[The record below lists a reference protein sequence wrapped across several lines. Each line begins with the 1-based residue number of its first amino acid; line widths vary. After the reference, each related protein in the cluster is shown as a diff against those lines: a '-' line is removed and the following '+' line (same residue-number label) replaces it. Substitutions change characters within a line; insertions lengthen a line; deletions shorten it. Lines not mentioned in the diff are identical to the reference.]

1 MLQWRHG
8 CGQGREWKQERSQG
22 CWKKGVW
29 YDSGL
34 PVSMLQGSSFKM
46 PEGHSLPVAAH
57 AVKTSPHHL
66 LRAFTSTPAEMAAAL
81 CHLPGFVWMDSS
93 LALPGAVSILSA
105 GPVEVLEGHID
116 HDWENVRAA
125 LRAPRAAAG
134 GLYGWV
140 GYDGQFT
147 FGVYPHG
154 LVYDHD
160 SAQWHEFGQFTSHFS
175 PLTSRP
181 PAAPPTLH
189 FIPGVSRQ
197 DFVQAVQSAQACIAA
212 GDIYQVNLSYPWKA
226 PWPQGADAMAFY
238 LKLRGISPAPHAAF
252 LQLAGTTV
260 FSASPELFLNLHGSS
275 VATRPIKGTR
285 PRFAD
290 DPGRDAAAVR
300 ELTSSAKERAE
311 LLMITDLERN
321 DLGQVCEFGSVAVPE
336 MWRVESFAQVFH
348 LVSTVTGTLR
358 PHVDHVDAFRAC
370 FPGGSITGA
379 PKKRACE
386 IIAELEP
393 HPRGLYTGAIG
404 WFGFDGRSQWN
415 IAIRTAVQK
424 GDEISFHVGAG
435 IVADSEPER
444 EYEET
449 LHKAAGILAAAG

>member
-1 MLQWRHG
+1 
-8 CGQGREWKQERSQG
+8 
-22 CWKKGVW
+22 
-29 YDSGL
+29 
-34 PVSMLQGSSFKM
+34 
-46 PEGHSLPVAAH
+46 
-57 AVKTSPHHL
+57 
-66 LRAFTSTPAEMAAAL
+66 MAAQL
-81 CHLPGFVWMDSS
+81 CHLSGFVWMDSS
-93 LALPGAVSILSA
+93 LAQPGAVSVLTA
-105 GPVEVLEGHID
+105 EPVEVLQGHID
-116 HDWENVRAA
+116 HDWEKVRAA
-125 LRAPRAAAG
+125 LRTPRAAAG

-140 GYDGQFT
+140 GYDGHFT
-147 FGVYPHG
+147 FGIYPHG

-160 SAQWHEFGQFTSHFS
+160 SAQWYEFGQFTSHFS
-175 PLTSRP
+175 PLTSHVSP
-181 PAAPPTLH
+181 FTSPTLR
-189 FIPGVSRQ
+189 FQPSVTRE
-197 DFVQAVQSAQACIAA
+197 DFVRGVQRAQDYIAA

-226 PWPQGADAMAFY
+226 PWPQGADALAFY
-238 LKLRGISPAPHAAF
+238 LKLRAISPAPHAAF
-252 LQLAGTTV
+252 LHLASTTV
-260 FSASPELFLNLHGSS
+260 FSASPELFLNLHGPGI
-275 VATRPIKGTR
+275 ATRPIKGTR

-290 DPGRDAAAVR
+290 DPDRDAAAVR
-300 ELTSSAKERAE
+300 ELTNSVKERAE

-321 DLGQVCEFGSVAVPE
+321 DLGQVCEFGSVTVPE
-336 MWRVESFAQVFH
+336 LWRVESFAQVFH

-358 PHVDHVDAFRAC
+358 PHIDHVDAFRAC

-415 IAIRTAVQK
+415 IAIRTAVQQ
-424 GDEISFHVGAG
+424 GDEITFHVGAG